1 MASSFST
8 DSFDQVSDDS
18 RPAPKAQAFDDEDS
32 VYVGYDS
39 FSNFAGSESVVDSA
53 IGGESPVYVS
63 GSGFSADPAE
73 ISSFSTEPNGMGF
86 DGGYAAAAADGPILP
101 PPAEMEH
108 EEGFAL
114 REWRRLNAI
123 RLEEK
128 EKRERELLSQI
139 IEEAEDYKVDFY
151 SKRKVSCEAGKAANR
166 EKEKVFLASQEKF
179 HADADKNFWKT
190 IADLIPNEVPTIKKR
205 GKKDQEKQPSIVV
218 VQGPK
223 PGKPTDLARMR
234 QILIKLKHN
243 TPPHLK
249 HSPLPAPT
257 TKDAKT
263 GSEGS
268 IAASAPH
275 KDVPVAAPTEAVAV
289 A

>member
-8 DSFDQVSDDS
+8 DSFDQLSDDS
-18 RPAPKAQAFDDEDS
+18 PAPTTRPFNDD
-32 VYVGYDS
+32 GYQGYDPRLPSQRFDS
-39 FSNFAGSESVVDSA
+39 FSNFAESESVVDSA
-53 IGGESPVYVS
+53 VESPIYVS
-63 GSGFSADPAE
+63 GGGFSPDPTE
-73 ISSFSTEPNGMGF
+73 FSKEANGTGF
-86 DGGYAAAAADGPILP
+86 DGGYVEANGPILP

-114 REWRRLNAI
+114 REWRRMNAI

-151 SKRKVSCEAGKAANR
+151 SKRKVSCETNKAANR

-179 HADADKNFWKT
+179 HADADKNYWKT
-190 IADLIPNEVPTIKKR
+190 IADLIPNELPTIVKKR
-205 GKKDQEKQPSIVV
+205 GKKEQEKQPSIVV

-249 HSPLPAPT
+249 PSPPPAPT

-263 GSEGS
+263 GGEGS
-268 IAASAPH
+268 VATTAPP
-275 KDVPVAAPTEAVAV
+275 KDVPTATPVEAIAVA
-289 A
+289 